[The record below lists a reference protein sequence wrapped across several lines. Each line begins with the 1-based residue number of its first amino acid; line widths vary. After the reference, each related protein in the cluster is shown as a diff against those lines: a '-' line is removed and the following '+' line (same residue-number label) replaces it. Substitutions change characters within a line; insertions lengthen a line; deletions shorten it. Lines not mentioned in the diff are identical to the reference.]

1 MTIPFDPF
9 YLVLL
14 ALAAARVTRLFT
26 HDVITD
32 ELRLQATRWQFT
44 DDLLSCPWCI
54 GFWIS
59 AAAVLSFLH
68 LSDHLAFQFVVLTF
82 AVSQVVGLVHSFDDA
97 IHEHDDIDVHIT
109 DEAVITSTE
118 QER

>member
-1 MTIPFDPF
+1 MPFDPL

-26 HDVITD
+26 HDTITD
-32 ELRLQATRWQFT
+32 PLRLQAARWKFT

-59 AAAVLSFLH
+59 AAAVLSFLWWGDAP
-68 LSDHLAFQFVVLTF
+68 LFQFWVFVF
-82 AVSQVVGLVHSFDDA
+82 AVSEMVGLIHSFDDA
-97 IHEHDDIDVHIT
+97 IHERADIDVHIT
-109 DEAVITSTE
+109 DDVLITSE
-118 QER
+118 ER